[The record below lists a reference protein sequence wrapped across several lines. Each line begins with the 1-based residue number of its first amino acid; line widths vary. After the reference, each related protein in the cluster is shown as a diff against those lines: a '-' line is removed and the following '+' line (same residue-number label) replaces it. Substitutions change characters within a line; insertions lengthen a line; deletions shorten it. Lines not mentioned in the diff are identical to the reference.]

1 MEMNSSLFNLID
13 HVTKTFLQKMDT
25 LSSFSFFFLTWIIC
39 VPLFFIFLF
48 PYIYALSP
56 FFQCFFF
63 LVHLDSFLSYSGLSS
78 LLFILKGNF
87 WGFFFIVQASTQITS
102 CLIRPFLPYYSSW
115 KETSRAS
122 FYCSGI
128 RLDNFLSYQA
138 DSGSLFLTIHHK
150 RRLLW
155 HLFTV

>member
-1 MEMNSSLFNLID
+1 MLQRLFSRKWILSLLL
-13 HVTKTFLQKMDT
+13 VS
-25 LSSFSFFFLTWIIC
+25 SSFRELS
-39 VPLFFIFLF
+39 V
-48 PYIYALSP
+48 SP
-56 FFQCFFF
+56 FFSSSSFLIYMLYLIFFNALFF